1 VPWQVDS
8 WNIEKGL
15 PNNSVTAIAQTL
27 DGFLWIGTDNG
38 LARFDGQNF
47 RSFSP
52 QNTPGVASTRVEAL
66 CADDSGGLWIDHK
79 KTVIVLLI
87 GKMEQEKII
96 ESKIEKQLKRYSN
109 LPNGNSS
116 DSRQMP
122 AEDAQERDFIRQL
135 NIYYDEVIAFIK
147 TAESIFIF
155 GPGEAKLELKKRIEK
170 KRLSKRIAGIEA
182 ADKMTNPQVA
192 VKVRKYFLKKLV

>member
-1 VPWQVDS
+1 VKQQKS
-8 WNIEKGL
+8 LKKSRNNEKGFIMKI
-15 PNNSVTAIAQTL
+15 NA
-27 DGFLWIGTDNG
+27 
-38 LARFDGQNF
+38 
-47 RSFSP
+47 
-52 QNTPGVASTRVEAL
+52 
-66 CADDSGGLWIDHK
+66 GLWIDHK

-122 AEDAQERDFIRQL
+122 AEDAQQRDFIRQL
-135 NIYYDEVIAFIK
+135 NIYYDEVISFIK

-192 VKVRKYFLKKLV
+192 VKVRKYFLETLV

>member
-1 VPWQVDS
+1 MKI
-8 WNIEKGL
+8 N
-15 PNNSVTAIAQTL
+15 A
-27 DGFLWIGTDNG
+27 
-38 LARFDGQNF
+38 
-47 RSFSP
+47 
-52 QNTPGVASTRVEAL
+52 
-66 CADDSGGLWIDHK
+66 GLWIDHK